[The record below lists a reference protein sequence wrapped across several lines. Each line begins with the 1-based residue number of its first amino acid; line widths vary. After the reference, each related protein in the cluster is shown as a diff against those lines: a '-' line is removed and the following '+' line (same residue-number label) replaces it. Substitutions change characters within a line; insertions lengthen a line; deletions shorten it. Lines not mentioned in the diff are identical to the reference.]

1 MGREIDEELGDHG
14 CSSLS
19 LMMED
24 VLAGQ
29 WQPQLLAKR
38 PVIGR
43 HAGIPSPTFIFPS
56 SI

>member
-1 MGREIDEELGDHG
+1 MTMDAVPQL
-14 CSSLS
+14 SLS
-19 LMMED
+19 LMMKD

-43 HAGIPSPTFIFPS
+43 HAGISSPTFIFPS